1 MRPAPRI
8 LLVEDEADIRG
19 LIRLRLER
27 EGYEVVEA
35 GDGEEALRAIQAPGT
50 RPFDLFVL
58 DWMLPKMNGLEI
70 ARALRGDSASSHARA
85 PVLMVTA
92 RIEAADIVLGL
103 EAGADDYVT
112 KPFEIPVLLARVR
125 ALLRRSAYHPV
136 SPPPVGAAR
145 EGALRIGNL
154 EVDLDAHEVQCSG
167 ERLQLTPSEFKL
179 LVALM
184 RNEGRVLTRQRLID
198 LVQGVGV
205 SVVDRAVDTH
215 VFGLRK
221 KLGACGELI
230 ETVRGVGYRVR
241 SP

>member
-1 MRPAPRI
+1 MVRAPRI
-8 LLVEDEADIRG
+8 LLVEDEGDIRE

-27 EGYEVVEA
+27 EGYAVTEA
-35 GDGEEALRAIQAPGT
+35 GDGEIALQLLTGGGEA
-50 RPFDLFVL
+50 FDLHLF
-58 DWMLPKMNGLEI
+58 DWMLPRMSGLELTRTL
-70 ARALRGDSASSHARA
+70 RAAPLASRA
-85 PVLMVTA
+85 PILMVTA
-92 RIEAADIVLGL
+92 RNEAADIVAGL

-125 ALLRRSAYHPV
+125 ALLRRAAAPAVSA
-136 SPPPVGAAR
+136 GAASEGLR
-145 EGALRIGNL
+145 LEAGALRL
-154 EVDLDAHEVQCSG
+154 DLGAHEVRCG
-167 ERLQLTPSEFKL
+167 DELVALTPSEFKL
-179 LVALM
+179 LAALLQ
-184 RNEGRVLTRQRLID
+184 NQGRVLTRQQLID

-241 SP
+241 TG